1 MSNRFFSVQTIAAA
15 AWLCA
20 QAFPLAAQSGM
31 GSANNRLIRFSVS
44 GGATLPSGELKKLHD
59 IGFHADGA
67 LILNIPGFPVRI
79 RPELSFTKLK
89 FKDGIIP
96 PVATTDPTTQL
107 LSGIG
112 NIEIPL
118 VMGLYALAGVG
129 ALNVKNS
136 IGATSDSSQTNVVIN
151 AGAGLRAR
159 IKRVDIFV
167 EAKVGSASYDKG
179 TFGYSKAQ
187 YIPITFGLLF

>member
-1 MSNRFFSVQTIAAA
+1 MFNRFFSLQVLAGAVMLSAFAA
-15 AWLCA
+15 
-20 QAFPLAAQSGM
+20 PLAAQNGM
-31 GSANNRLIRFSVS
+31 GSAASRLIRFSVS
-44 GGATLPSGELKKLHD
+44 GGATLPSGELKKFND
-59 IGFHADGA
+59 VGFHADGA

-96 PVATTDPTTQL
+96 PIATTDPTTQL

-118 VMGLYALAGVG
+118 ALGFYALAGVG

-136 IGATSDSSQTNVVIN
+136 IGATNDSSQTNVVIN

-179 TFGYSKAQ
+179 AFGYSKAQ
-187 YIPITFGLLF
+187 YIPVTFGLLF